1 MKTSNGNRL
10 SSENLIPHKLLSI
23 CVSLFLVECAIT
35 EAAIAAT
42 SSEPQSPVAEAIAS
56 ERPFGDA
63 MQDTWRKSR
72 EVLTFMD
79 LKPGMQV
86 LDYLAAGGYNSEL
99 LARVVGPT
107 GSVIV
112 YNSEEYAKLAGPV
125 LAKRF
130 ENNRLPNAQ
139 VLTAPTDQLK
149 LDPNSLDGVLFVM
162 AYHDLYWTPKGATA
176 PLGNP
181 EQVNADLF
189 RAVKPGGVIV
199 VVDHVANPGTD
210 SMEVAQTIHRI
221 DPQVVKN
228 DFAKAGFVF
237 DGESTVLHHAED
249 DHTKRVGDALI
260 RFRTDRFIFRF
271 RKPIKK

>member
-1 MKTSNGNRL
+1 MKKSNGSRPR
-10 SSENLIPHKLLSI
+10 EYLIPHRLLSI
-23 CVSLFLVECAIT
+23 CVSLFLVDCAVT

-42 SSEPQSPVAEAIAS
+42 PAEPQSPVAEAIAS

-63 MQDTWRKSR
+63 MQDAWRKSK

-79 LKPGMQV
+79 VKPGMHV
-86 LDYLAAGGYNSEL
+86 LDYLAAGGYTSEL
-99 LARVVGPT
+99 LARIVGPT

-112 YNSEEYAKLAGPV
+112 YNSEEYAKFAGPV

-130 ENNRLPNAQ
+130 ENKRLANAK
-139 VLTAPTDQLK
+139 VLTMPTDRLM
-149 LDPNSLDGVLFVM
+149 LEPNSLDGVLFVM

-199 VVDHVANPGTD
+199 VVDHIANPGTD
-210 SMEVAQTIHRI
+210 AMEVAQTIHRI
-221 DPQVVKN
+221 DPLLVKN
-228 DFAKAGFVF
+228 DFVKAGFVF
-237 DGESTVLHHAED
+237 DGESTALRHVED